1 MQEILIW
8 NVLKLCA
15 FALFNDEFSLVEGSK
30 VFTGFFSLTGRSSG
44 VVGVESK
51 SSVFSSLN
59 SSAISRFEPVT
70 KVQTLE
76 FKIFFHILAGKR

>member
-1 MQEILIW
+1 MQESRPKNHIRKVHTGI
-8 NVLKLCA
+8 
-15 FALFNDEFSLVEGSK
+15 EGSSCVLTVK
-30 VFTGFFSLTGRSSG
+30 TTSSTGRSSG